1 MGDSINDILDQPMKF
16 SIITPSFKRPDK
28 LGRAIRSAIDQSHQD
43 WEMLVIIDSP
53 EDDGYEK
60 LMSRLQDEHVRY
72 LVNERNIGANKSR
85 NKGLDHV
92 SPQAD
97 RVIFLDDDDYLAPEA
112 LGQIATLISGHPDEK
127 WLVTNR
133 AEADGSARTRATKSD
148 SHYLYARDYLIGRRL
163 KGDATHAI
171 DARLA
176 ASARFPTLIKNGE
189 EWLYF
194 FQLGRRSPL
203 YYVDTDTTL
212 TDGYEATGLNYR
224 DRGLKDQL
232 RSISHFMTEGYR
244 SRIIYSPYFWI
255 YTALRS
261 IRAFIK

>member
-1 MGDSINDILDQPMKF
+1 
-16 SIITPSFKRPDK
+16 
-28 LGRAIRSAIDQSHQD
+28 
-43 WEMLVIIDSP
+43 MLVIIDSP
-53 EDDGYEK
+53 DDDGYEK
-60 LMSRLQDEHVRY
+60 LTSRPQDERVRY
-72 LVNERNIGANKSR
+72 LVNEQNLGANKSR
-85 NKGLDHV
+85 NKGLEHV

-112 LGQIATLISGHPDEK
+112 LSRIAVLIRDHQDEK

-133 AEADGSARTRATKSD
+133 IEASGSARTRAPKSG

-171 DARLA
+171 EAKLA
-176 ASARFPTLIKNGE
+176 TSARFPTLIKNGE

-224 DRGLKDQL
+224 DRRLKDQL
-232 RSISHFMTEGYR
+232 RSIGHFITEGYR
-244 SRIIYSPYFWI
+244 SKIICSPYFWI
-255 YTALRS
+255 YTTLRFV
-261 IRAFIK
+261 RAFIK